1 MTSGVLLADSRAHT
15 LGGLGLKGN
24 DLDHISVVIFEG
36 MTMDNRTESSKK
48 CALPVLSI
56 KRQETTT

>member
-1 MTSGVLLADSRAHT
+1 MTCGVLLADSRAHT
-15 LGGLGLKGN
+15 LDGLGLLGN
-24 DLDHISVVIFEG
+24 DLDHISVVIFAG

-48 CALPVLSI
+48 FALPVLSI